1 MRKPLMTLLFF
12 CFAIISIAQQPA
24 TVKEY
29 MQSFPTYRFSDPNP
43 MPLLSPVYPYFRYDG
58 FTDKAEQK
66 EWKIVELENDYIKV
80 LITPEIGG
88 KIWAAIEKKSGKS
101 FIYYNHTV
109 KFRDI
114 AMRGPWTS
122 GGLEPNYGII
132 GHTPSNATP
141 VDYITR
147 KNDDGSVSCI
157 IGVLDLL
164 TRSDWRIQI
173 NLPKDKAYFTTQS
186 FWYNSTPVEQPYYH
200 WMNLGVKAKGN
211 LEFIFPGTKYI
222 GHNGEY
228 ADWPVNKTNG
238 KQINFYEQN
247 NFGGPK
253 SYHVFGKPAD
263 FFGAYYHDDNTGMV
277 RYGTYDDKAGRKIWI
292 WGLSQQGM
300 IWEKLLTDTDGQYVE
315 IQSGRLFNQN
325 SSPSTFTPFK
335 HIGFAPYTT
344 DTWKEYWYPVSQTQG
359 IGKANAYG
367 ALNVRYEGD
376 MLKIYFSA
384 AQFIHDTL
392 VVKTGEK
399 TLYSKVLT
407 LSPLQVFS
415 DSLRISINANDITAT
430 LGNNK
435 LVYHSDPEFEALS
448 RPAASPANFNWKT
461 VYGLYIQGKE
471 YMDQKMYGSAEGKL
485 TEALNQDSN
494 YLPALVKM
502 AELLYRNMR
511 YTEALKVAARALS
524 IDTHAGDA
532 NYYYGII
539 NAQLGNI
546 ADAKDGFSIASLTP
560 EYRSAAYTSLSRLYS
575 KAKNFEKAITYAA
588 KATDFNRYNID
599 ALMLQAAALRNSNE
613 AAKAETVLQTI
624 LLYDPLNHFA
634 RFEKYLWQQ
643 TEEAKKVF
651 TSLVRNELPAET
663 FAELAIWYYNA
674 GYNDKAL
681 EVFSLSPA
689 SAEAAL
695 WQAFLQN
702 KKADCSTINPELVF
716 LFRSETAMVLEHL
729 LKTQSD
735 WLLKYQLALIYKD
748 RNREAECRQLLL
760 SCGNEPSYAP
770 FYATRSAIFK
780 DSDTT
785 QCLSDLQKALSLDK
799 AQWRYYKMLGEYY
812 NEHQQHEKALAV
824 VVPFYKAHPEQYI
837 MGMLYAKTLMLNKK
851 YSDADAVLGKL
862 NIIPFEGATEGKALY
877 REAKLM
883 LALQEMKK
891 NNYRKALTFIGQS
904 RLWPQ
909 NLGVGK
915 PYDDEI
921 DSRLEDWME
930 YLCNTKLKKAGSEAL
945 LNHILK
951 FTPRIEN
958 TVSNFIA
965 SNALVS
971 AWASEKK
978 EGRAK
983 AVEWIN
989 QQITLYP
996 HLRKALE
1003 WSRDMFENKA
1013 TPEIRD
1019 TQKDAGM
1026 RILEALVTMG
1036 KSGY

>member
-1 MRKPLMTLLFF
+1 MTGT
-12 CFAIISIAQQPA
+12 AQQPA

-29 MQSFPTYRFSDPNP
+29 LQSFPTYGFSDPNP
-43 MPLLSPVYPYFRYDG
+43 IPLLSPVYPYFRYDG

-66 EWKIVELENDYIKV
+66 KWKIVELQNDYIKV

-88 KIWAAIEKKSGKS
+88 KIWTAIEKKSGKS

-141 VDYITR
+141 VDYIAR

-164 TRSDWRIQI
+164 TRSNWRIEI

-200 WMNLGVKAKGN
+200 WMNLGIKAKGN

-222 GHNGEY
+222 GHNGEH

-238 KQINFYEQN
+238 KKINFYEEN
-247 NFGGPK
+247 NFGGYK

-263 FFGAYYHDDNTGMV
+263 FFGAYWHDDNTGMV

-325 SSPSTFTPFK
+325 AEKSSFTPFK
-335 HIGFAPYTT
+335 HIAFAPYAT
-344 DTWKEYWYPVSQTQG
+344 DTWKEYWYPVSQTHG
-359 IGKANAYG
+359 IAKANAYG
-367 ALNVRYEGD
+367 ALNVKYENGL
-376 MLKIYFSA
+376 LKIYFSA
-384 AQFIHDTL
+384 AQLVRDTL
-392 VVKTGEK
+392 VIKAGEK
-399 TLYSKVLT
+399 TVYSKPLN
-407 LSPLQVFS
+407 LAPLQVFA
-415 DSLRISINANDITAT
+415 DSLQVSINAKDIVAV

-435 LVYHSDPEFEALS
+435 LVYYSDPEFEVLN
-448 RPAASPANFNWKT
+448 RPVSSPADFNWNT
-461 VYGLYIQGKE
+461 AYGLYVQGKE
-471 YMDQKMYGSAEGKL
+471 YMDQKMYGAAEEKL
-485 TEALNQDSN
+485 TESLGKDSN

-511 YTEALKVAARALS
+511 YTEALKIAARALS

-560 EYRSAAYTSLSRLYS
+560 EYRSAAYTGLSRLYNRE
-575 KAKNFEKAITYAA
+575 KDFDKAIAHAA
-588 KATDFNRYNID
+588 KAIDFNRYNID
-599 ALMLQAAALRNSNE
+599 ALMLQAAALRSNNDT
-613 AAKAETVLQTI
+613 AKAEAI
-624 LLYDPLNHFA
+624 LKIILSYDPLNHFA
-634 RFEKYLWQQ
+634 RFEKYLQQQ
-643 TEEAKKVF
+643 TEEAKKTFV
-651 TSLVRNELPAET
+651 SLVRNELPAET
-663 FAELAIWYYNA
+663 FAELAAWYYNA
-674 GYNDKAL
+674 GYADEAL
-681 EVFSLSPA
+681 KVFSLGPK
-689 SAEAAL
+689 SAEATF
-695 WQAFLQN
+695 WMAFLQN
-702 KKADCSTINPELVF
+702 KKADCNAIDPELVF

-729 LKTQSD
+729 LKSQND

-748 RNREAECRQLLL
+748 RNREAECKQLLL
-760 SCGNEPSYAP
+760 SCGDLPSYAP
-770 FYATRSAIFK
+770 FYATRAVIFGG
-780 DSDTT
+780 SDTS
-785 QCLSDLQKALSLDK
+785 QSLRDLQKALTLDK
-799 AQWRYYKMLGEYY
+799 TQWRYYKMLGEYY
-812 NEHQQHEKALAV
+812 NEHQQPQKALAV
-824 VVPFYKAHPEQYI
+824 VAPFYKDHPEQYI

-851 YSDADAVLGKL
+851 YKEADAVLAKL
-862 NIIPFEGATEGKALY
+862 NIIPFEGATEGKGLY

-883 LALQEMKK
+883 MALQEMQR
-891 NNYRKALTFIGQS
+891 NNYRKALTFIRQS

-915 PYDDEI
+915 PYDNEI

-930 YLCNTKLKKAGSEAL
+930 YACNRKMNKKGNNVL
-945 LNHILK
+945 LERILQ
-951 FTPRIEN
+951 FTPRIDN
-958 TVSNFIA
+958 TVSNFIP

-971 AWASEKK
+971 AWAIEKK
-978 EGRAK
+978 EGKAK
-983 AVEWIN
+983 AGEWID
-989 QQITLYP
+989 QQIILYP

-1003 WSRDMFENKA
+1003 WSRDMFENNKPPVLPD
-1013 TPEIRD
+1013 TP
-1019 TQKDAGM
+1019 KDAGM

-1036 KSGY
+1036 EGSH

>member
-1 MRKPLMTLLFF
+1 
-12 CFAIISIAQQPA
+12 
-24 TVKEY
+24 
-29 MQSFPTYRFSDPNP
+29 
-43 MPLLSPVYPYFRYDG
+43 
-58 FTDKAEQK
+58 
-66 EWKIVELENDYIKV
+66 
-80 LITPEIGG
+80 
-88 KIWAAIEKKSGKS
+88 
-101 FIYYNHTV
+101 
-109 KFRDI
+109 
-114 AMRGPWTS
+114 
-122 GGLEPNYGII
+122 
-132 GHTPSNATP
+132 
-141 VDYITR
+141 
-147 KNDDGSVSCI
+147 
-157 IGVLDLL
+157 
-164 TRSDWRIQI
+164 
-173 NLPKDKAYFTTQS
+173 
-186 FWYNSTPVEQPYYH
+186 
-200 WMNLGVKAKGN
+200 
-211 LEFIFPGTKYI
+211 
-222 GHNGEY
+222 
-228 ADWPVNKTNG
+228 
-238 KQINFYEQN
+238 
-247 NFGGPK
+247 
-253 SYHVFGKPAD
+253 
-263 FFGAYYHDDNTGMV
+263 
-277 RYGTYDDKAGRKIWI
+277 
-292 WGLSQQGM
+292 M

-367 ALNVRYEGD
+367 ALNVKYEND
-376 MLKIYFSA
+376 VLKIYFSA
-384 AQFIHDTL
+384 AQFIQDTL
-392 VVKTGEK
+392 LVKSGGK
-399 TLYSKVLT
+399 IVYSKVLN
-407 LSPLQVFS
+407 LLPLQVFS
-415 DSLRISINANDITAT
+415 DSLRISVNAADIIAA

-448 RPAASPANFNWKT
+448 RPAASPANFNWNT
-461 VYGLYIQGKE
+461 AYGLCIQGKE
-471 YMDQKMYGSAEGKL
+471 YMDQKMYGAAEEKL
-485 TEALNQDSN
+485 TEALNLDSN

-511 YTEALKVAARALS
+511 YTEALKIAARALS

-560 EYRSAAYTSLSRLYS
+560 EYRSAAYTGLSRLYS
-575 KAKNFEKAITYAA
+575 KEKDFEKAITYAT
-588 KATDFNRYNID
+588 KATDFNRYNIE
-599 ALMLQAAALRNSNE
+599 ALMLQAAALRNSNQP
-613 AAKAETVLQTI
+613 AKAEAVLQTV
-624 LLYDPLNHFA
+624 LSYDPLNHFV

-643 TEEAKKVF
+643 TEAAKKAF

-674 GYNDKAL
+674 GYTDKAL

-695 WQAFLQN
+695 WLAFLQN
-702 KKADCSTINPELVF
+702 KKADCSAINPELVF

-729 LKTQSD
+729 LKTQND

-785 QCLSDLQKALSLDK
+785 QRLSDLQKALSLDK

-824 VVPFYKAHPEQYI
+824 VAPFYKAHPEQYI

-883 LALQEMKK
+883 LALQEMQK
-891 NNYRKALTFIGQS
+891 NNYRKALAFIGQL

-915 PYDDEI
+915 PYDNEI

-958 TVSNFIA
+958 TVSNFIP

-971 AWASEKK
+971 AWAIEKMESK
-978 EGRAK
+978 TK

-989 QQITLYP
+989 RQITLYP
-996 HLRKALE
+996 HQRKTLE
-1003 WSRDMFENKA
+1003 WSREVFENKA
-1013 TPEIRD
+1013 LPAMTD

-1026 RILEALVTMG
+1026 RILEALVTME